1 MLKSIAVLSHGIER
15 IERMLIRVIV
25 LALPLMI
32 LANAAGRALR
42 SPIYWMDELAILTM
56 VWLAMIAMSLTL
68 KTRDAVAVTMLIDV
82 APSRLVKVMKVTVD
96 LLVLAFGLIMVVLS
110 WYWFDPLTLMQFGF
124 DTREF
129 AGETFNFMYQD
140 TTSTLGLKKFWFWLV
155 VPISALCTCI
165 HGLFNLTQTL
175 ARPLDADGKTSTP
188 EPLTD
193 GIGV

>member
-1 MLKSIAVLSHGIER
+1 MLKTIAVLSHGIER
-15 IERMLIRVIV
+15 IERLLIRVIV

-68 KTRDAVAVTMLIDV
+68 KTRDAVAVTMLLDV
-82 APSRLVKVMKVTVD
+82 VSPRVMKVMRVTVD

-110 WYWFDPLTLMQFGF
+110 WYWFDPLTLAHFGF

-140 TTSTLGLKKFWFWLV
+140 TTSTLGLHKFWFWLV
-155 VPISALCTCI
+155 VPVSALCTCV

-175 ARPLDADGKTSTP
+175 TRPIDADGQTAAP
-188 EPLTD
+188 QHLTD

>member
-1 MLKSIAVLSHGIER
+1 MLKTIAVLSYGIER

-56 VWLAMIAMSLTL
+56 VWLAMVAMSLTL

-82 APSRLVKVMKVTVD
+82 FPSRLVKVMKVTVD

-124 DTREF
+124 DTHEF

-140 TTSTLGLKKFWFWLV
+140 TTSTLGLQKFWFWLV

-165 HGLFNLTQTL
+165 HGFFNLTQTL
-175 ARPLDADGKTSTP
+175 VRPLDADGEAATP
-188 EPLTD
+188 KPLTD
-193 GIGV
+193 RIGV

>member
-140 TTSTLGLKKFWFWLV
+140 TTSTLGLQKFWFWLV